1 MSSRG
6 RIMGAGNGGAST
18 LNVNPHLNTAGGSRK
33 EGLTSRV
40 GLGYRIDR
48 KVQIKSTDTPYKR
61 GLIFCIN
68 QLGGVGAGHSMF
80 HVAGKYTNPD
90 GVKRC
95 DPHPY
100 VANKGFN
107 IPRSNR
113 SKIYFQ

>member
-61 GLIFCIN
+61 SLIFCIN

-80 HVAGKYTNPD
+80 YVAGKYVSPD

-95 DPHPY
+95 KVEPY
-100 VANKGFN
+100 KMTKGY
-107 IPRSNR
+107 PVRKS
-113 SKIYFQ
+113 SMA